1 MEEKIRIIVLVVGSL
16 LAWNGYQ
23 ERFAPDPTPTPVVPT
38 PDNPTPTPVTPDG
51 TIKVV
56 IEPNRNFPPA
66 PSNSSVLEASNP
78 IRLALATSAS
88 RNDAFR
94 IADTFRSW
102 QELVQVDSR
111 ITTTQQF
118 RNVYVEANAILLK
131 KTALSKDYKNQLN
144 TAMDATFRAAGLAN
158 EGPWNAQTKEAAS
171 VAFGAVSYQAY
182 QAFITALN

>member
-1 MEEKIRIIVLVVGSL
+1 MEEKIRIAVIIAGSL

-23 ERFAPDPTPTPVVPT
+23 ELASPNNPV
-38 PDNPTPTPVTPDG
+38 NPVNPDG

-56 IEPNRNFPPA
+56 IEPDRRFPNA
-66 PSNSSVLEASNP
+66 PSSSSVLEASAP
-78 IRLALATSAS
+78 IRTVLTSAPAS
-88 RNDAFR
+88 KEDAFR

-102 QELVQVDSR
+102 QELVQTDSR

-118 RNVYVEANAILLK
+118 RSIYIEANAILLR

-144 TAMDATFRAAGLAN
+144 AAMDATFRAAGLAN

-171 VAFGAVSYQAY
+171 TALGAISYQAY
-182 QAFITALN
+182 QAFLGSL